1 VAKSVALIQVARPE
15 DALIWVQLGYPGSS
29 APPIEALDKAVAAFN
44 ASPSNIDESRFIAWL
59 DGKAIAR
66 ASLSPLDNVI
76 ELRDFTIVEG
86 YIAEYG
92 THILL
97 NIAEAARPRGNL
109 LTVDFYPPT
118 YSRSFLGAGFKQ
130 NSRTRMMKSLATY
143 TAQPINVPDGVTMR
157 HPIHSDEP
165 ALAEMAYLNYT
176 GTPDEEMVSGSRAQA
191 AAIIHAMLHNDYN
204 LLLPNG
210 SYLAED
216 DSGNLVGDVI
226 VGDASGD
233 RSDPVAWI
241 MDISVASA
249 YRGTGLGKALLLSA
263 INAAHMQ
270 GYPRIGLIVTI
281 GNTTAQTFYRSLAA
295 CRRDQAGCGKSTR
308 FARFGPVIAPIS
320 LQNRR

>member
-1 VAKSVALIQVARPE
+1 VAKSVPLIQVARPE
-15 DALIWVQLGYPGSS
+15 DARTWAQLGYSGSS

-44 ASPSNIDESRFIAWL
+44 ASPSDIDESRFITWL

-92 THILL
+92 IHILL

-109 LTVDFYPPT
+109 LTVDFYPPA

-130 NSRTRMMKSLATY
+130 NTRTRMMKSLATY
-143 TAQPINVPDGVTMR
+143 TAQQVNLPDGITMR

-165 ALAEMAYLNYT
+165 ALAEMAYLNYM
-176 GTPDEEMVSGSRAQA
+176 GTPDEEIVSGSRAQA

-216 DSGNLVGDVI
+216 GAGNLVGDVI
-226 VGDASGD
+226 LGDASSD
-233 RSDPVAWI
+233 RNDPIAWI

-249 YRGTGLGKALLLSA
+249 YRGKRLGKALLLSA
-263 INAAHMQ
+263 IDAAKAQ
-270 GYPRIGLIVTI
+270 SYPRIGLIVTT
-281 GNTTAQTFYRSLAA
+281 GNTTAQTLYRALGFEEYGDLMYEAA
-295 CRRDQAGCGKSTR
+295 LR
-308 FARFGPVIAPIS
+308 
-320 LQNRR
+320 LE